1 VKEARHSLLLFSRD
15 RAGEVR
21 SSAVVAITIMA
32 AKVHP
37 ELLRQ
42 FPTFAAA
49 LNEFT
54 LFLEAAEAD
63 LAGKRERLTEQR
75 KLLSETRKKKKAAR
89 AKRSTTAK
97 NYVDCQIFMLN
108 RHARRLLLFKSETE
122 GRLGEAGKAV
132 DDSNGSVGEDARQM
146 VHQLHSDL
154 AKMKRRCKH
163 ILDVTDRYCVL
174 TRTDLKLER
183 DDDGQEREGGHD
195 EEDGQ
200 NRPPSQ
206 NRSLGGQSNHSSSSE
221 DSVDGASMSSCE
233 IDEAGSVAS
242 CPAAVGSDA
251 GPLPPVSPISR
262 HMVRSTLESFG
273 SHLRVI
279 AKTYTKR
286 RGTSLSTVPEVE
298 GIKA

>member
-1 VKEARHSLLLFSRD
+1 MKEARHSLLLFSRD

-21 SSAVVAITIMA
+21 SSAVVTITIMA

-108 RHARRLLLFKSETE
+108 RHARRLLLFRSETE
-122 GRLGEAGKAV
+122 DRLGEVGRAV
-132 DDSNGSVGEDARQM
+132 DGGDGSVGEDARQM

-174 TRTDLKLER
+174 TRTDLKLEH
-183 DDDGQEREGGHD
+183 DDGQGREGPD
-195 EEDGQ
+195 EDGQ

-206 NRSLGGQSNHSSSSE
+206 NRSLGGQSSHSSSE
-221 DSVDGASMSSCE
+221 DSVDGGSVSSC
-233 IDEAGSVAS
+233 DEAGSVAS
-242 CPAAVGSDA
+242 CPANYAAGAGPD
-251 GPLPPVSPISR
+251 GPLPVSPMSR

-286 RGTSLSTVPEVE
+286 RGRAEETLPTVPEVE
-298 GIKA
+298 GKA

>member
-1 VKEARHSLLLFSRD
+1 M
-15 RAGEVR
+15 R
-21 SSAVVAITIMA
+21 SSAVAAIMAYPVSSAPLSSSLMA

-37 ELLRQ
+37 ELVRQ
-42 FPTFAAA
+42 FPTFARAI
-49 LNEFT
+49 NEFV
-54 LFLEAAEAD
+54 LFLEAAESD
-63 LAGKRERLTEQR
+63 LEGKRERLTEQR
-75 KLLSETRKKKKAAR
+75 KLLSETRKKKKQPTTTR
-89 AKRSTTAK
+89 RGKRSTTAK
-97 NYVDCQIFMLN
+97 NYVDCQIFMVN

-122 GRLGEAGKAV
+122 DRLAEAGKAV
-132 DDSNGSVGEDARQM
+132 DAEGDGSVVGEEAKRM
-146 VHQLHSDL
+146 VRQLHSDL

-183 DDDGQEREGGHD
+183 DDDGQERERGHD

>member
-1 VKEARHSLLLFSRD
+1 
-15 RAGEVR
+15 
-21 SSAVVAITIMA
+21 MA

-42 FPTFAAA
+42 FPTFATA

-63 LAGKRERLTEQR
+63 LEGKRERLAEQR
-75 KLLSETRKKKKAAR
+75 KLLSETRKKQKTASGR
-89 AKRSTTAK
+89 GKRSTTAK

-132 DDSNGSVGEDARQM
+132 EGSSGSVGKDARQM

-174 TRTDLKLER
+174 TRTDLKLEQ
-183 DDDGQEREGGHD
+183 DDGSPD
-195 EEDGQ
+195 EDGQ

-206 NRSLGGQSNHSSSSE
+206 NRSLGGQSSHSSSE
-221 DSVDGASMSSCE
+221 DSVDGGSVSSC
-233 IDEAGSVAS
+233 DEAGSVAS
-242 CPAAVGSDA
+242 CPASCGAD
-251 GPLPPVSPISR
+251 GPLPVSPMSR

-286 RGTSLSTVPEVE
+286 RGRAEEALPTVPEVE
-298 GIKA
+298 GKA